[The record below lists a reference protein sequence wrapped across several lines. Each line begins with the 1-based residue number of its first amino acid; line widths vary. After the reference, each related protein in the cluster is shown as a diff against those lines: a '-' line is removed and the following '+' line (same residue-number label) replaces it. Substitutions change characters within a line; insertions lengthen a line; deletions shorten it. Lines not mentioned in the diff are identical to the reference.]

1 MCMSEK
7 EIERKKERKS
17 LFYGIKTPGC
27 SLNKYA
33 ALIMQQDREWCK
45 NIMEGVVQTF
55 NPESMFVINDST
67 VSGGFALSFTARVAD
82 E

>member
-7 EIERKKERKS
+7 EIERKS
-17 LFYGIKTPGC
+17 LFYDIKTPGC

-33 ALIMQQDREWCK
+33 ALIIQQDLEWGK

>member
-7 EIERKKERKS
+7 EIEERKS
-17 LFYGIKTPGC
+17 LFYDIKTPGC

-33 ALIMQQDREWCK
+33 ALIIQQDLEWGK